1 MTSVERGVE
10 RVAHVR
16 VDGIAWRIPERI
28 TTTGERVCRAWD
40 GEHRRQLS
48 PRPEMLENVP
58 AGAGMGRGW
67 KADRAGA
74 PIASRGRVH
83 ARAPWPLCK
92 HERGGRR
99 RGGEARRTRCCTSSP
114 SSPAIIFT
122 RSRARVTIARESLN
136 NPPIHST
143 ERRKRVRS

>member
-99 RGGEARRTRCCTSSP
+99 RGGGGRHDERVAARPVLPLLRLFSL
-114 SSPAIIFT
+114 
-122 RSRARVTIARESLN
+122 ARELA
-136 NPPIHST
+136 
-143 ERRKRVRS
+143 